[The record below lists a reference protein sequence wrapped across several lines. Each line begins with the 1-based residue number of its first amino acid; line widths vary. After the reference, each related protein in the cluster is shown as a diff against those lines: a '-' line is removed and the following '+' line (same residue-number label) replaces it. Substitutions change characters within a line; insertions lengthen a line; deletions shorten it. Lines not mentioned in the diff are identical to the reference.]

1 VVGPTILQD
10 ILNFLNGG
18 QMSQGWNE
26 TNIALT
32 PKVQKP
38 EKVKDLYPISLCSV
52 IYKLTPK
59 VLANRLKQVLPDIIS
74 PSQSAFVP
82 DQLISDN
89 ILVAYEM
96 THYMKH
102 KCSGKSGWVAIK
114 LDISKASHLCLSKSR
129 IKGR

>member
-1 VVGPTILQD
+1 
-10 ILNFLNGG
+10 
-18 QMSQGWNE
+18 MSQGWNE

-102 KCSGKSGWVAIK
+102 KCSWKSGWVAIK
-114 LDISKASHLCLSKSR
+114 LDISTASHLCLSKPR